1 MTLLAAVLLAA
12 VIFSLSPPA
21 GVQAAP
27 LAGSADELIQAV
39 NAYRASYG
47 LEAYQIDGGLMSLAQ
62 SHSEYQASIGACTH
76 TRADGSGPA
85 AYGISAENVACG
97 LNLTVDGAIYGQWA
111 DGLHNA
117 TMIGP
122 DQGLVGAGVAE
133 SEGMVYYTLAV
144 KRISGSFTNRAP
156 LSNETASDSSGASLA
171 QVETATSEPYIGPVA
186 VSTPNEDG
194 SISHIIKY
202 GETIETIAAAYGVTP
217 AELIAINRLDERN
230 PIIYEG
236 QPLLIRLA
244 FTPTPFMTA
253 TNTERPPTRTPAPS
267 RTPKPTRTPTPER
280 TLTPTM
286 TATPEPLVDIPTIED
301 LGPIRPVIAYAF
313 IGISAVG
320 LIFLIWTSF
329 WPGKDQ

>member
-1 MTLLAAVLLAA
+1 MNLLAAVLLAS
-12 VIFSLSPPA
+12 IMFSLSLPV

-27 LAGSADELIQAV
+27 LTGSASELIQAV

-47 LEAYQIDGGLMSLAQ
+47 LEAYQIDGGLMALAQ
-62 SHSEYQASIGACTH
+62 SHSEYQASIQSCTH
-76 TRADGSGPA
+76 NREDGSGPA
-85 AYGISAENVACG
+85 ALGISAENVACG
-97 LNLTVDGAIYGQWA
+97 LNLSVDGAVYGQWA

-133 SEGMVYYTLAV
+133 AEGALYYTLAV

-156 LSNETASDSSGASLA
+156 LNDETASDSGSASLA
-171 QVETATSEPYIGPVA
+171 QAETATSEPYIGPVA

-202 GETIETIAAAYGVTP
+202 GETIESIAAAYGVTP
-217 AELIAINRLDERN
+217 AELIAINLLDQKN

-244 FTPTPFMTA
+244 FTATPFMTE
-253 TNTERPPTRTPAPS
+253 TSTPRPPTRTPAPS
-267 RTPKPTRTPTPER
+267 RTPRPTRTATPER
-280 TLTPTM
+280 TLTPTT
-286 TATPEPLVDIPTIED
+286 TATTEPLIDIPTIED

-313 IGISAVG
+313 IGISAIG
-320 LIFLIWTSF
+320 LVLLVWTSF
-329 WPGKDQ
+329 WPRKDR